1 MDYSKLDMITTAIVL
16 AVSIVAA
23 YCTVHHYAMKNQ
35 NKKNKKNKR

>member
-1 MDYSKLDMITTAIVL
+1 MDYSQLDMITTAIVL

-35 NKKNKKNKR
+35 NKNKR